1 MPMHYL
7 HLYEDDTG
15 AARFE
20 EVEVALTPREPT
32 LEISEQRDVS
42 SIFFARGA
50 QGRDRAQA
58 PEPQRN
64 WVICLTGSFDIT
76 ASGESRTLRPG
87 DVLLAEDV
95 EGAGHAT
102 FTGDGYTVAVIR
114 L

>member
-1 MPMHYL
+1 VHRAETAPRL
-7 HLYEDDTG
+7 PSLKETG
-15 AARFE
+15 
-20 EVEVALTPREPT
+20 
-32 LEISEQRDVS
+32 
-42 SIFFARGA
+42 
-50 QGRDRAQA
+50 
-58 PEPQRN
+58 
-64 WVICLTGSFDIT
+64 VICLTGSFDIT